1 MPGQLG
7 GEKTTSAGVGFRV
20 TGHLLSMVGVI
31 LPVALMVSGAYLGS
45 DGIAPILSLIGMILG
60 GIVLLGGIAAALL
73 GSTTLGGA
81 FLGYRFV
88 NSHTRQPMG
97 AVTLAKVL
105 TQVVF
110 ECITVSLGT
119 ISYYLTYR
127 DGQHWL
133 DRAFNVVAVSNKGSE
148 TDPQGAASPVAMPV
162 APVMPRPAE
171 TDVMQQYEAPAPKM
185 TSESVFAPPAYGG
198 PVTRSATPK
207 QPLRMPQPIVVGA
220 TGADGGQRPGFAAQQ
235 LSGFSA
241 SEAPGVEIQSTGVP
255 AYPPTADPVPPG
267 PGNSSQDCVSAVPG
281 SSPAPRGDIN
291 WPVSAPTHGMPA
303 DVSSDQSA
311 PGSDPVPTR
320 AAEPV
325 HPTSPFAPQPFPS
338 PSPFP
343 PPSPVSPSRASV
355 FQPPAGSWV
364 ATSASPVFPPVV
376 PARATTASPV
386 DPPTAEPAPAA
397 RAAKTPSLVQDKTIA
412 DDGPEVFP
420 EVVLDDGLRIKVDG
434 PLVLGRNPLA
444 PDDYPDARSVRVT
457 DETMRL
463 SKTHMVLQPIE
474 GQVQVID
481 VGATNGVYIEADRER
496 TRIPTHAP
504 WPLSAGDMVHFGG
517 RTLRLVS

>member
-1 MPGQLG
+1 MPGQFG
-7 GEKTTSAGVGFRV
+7 GEKATPVGVGRRV
-20 TGHLLSMVGVI
+20 TGHLLWMVGLLI
-31 LPVALMVSGAYLGS
+31 PSLLMASVAFLGS
-45 DGIAPILSLIGMILG
+45 EGIAPILSLIGMILG
-60 GIVLLGGIAAALL
+60 GVVLLGGIVAALL
-73 GSTTLGGA
+73 GSTTFGGA

-88 NSHTRQPMG
+88 NSHTNQPMG

-110 ECITVSLGT
+110 ECATLLLGT
-119 ISYYLTYR
+119 ISYYVTYR

-133 DRAFNVVAVSNKGSE
+133 DRAFNVVAVRKKTAE
-148 TDPQGAASPVAMPV
+148 PDLQGVTTPAAMSGVPVMSQPADANAMPQYD
-162 APVMPRPAE
+162 APS
-171 TDVMQQYEAPAPKM
+171 QKM
-185 TSESVFAPPAYGG
+185 TSESAFAPPAYGG
-198 PVTRSATPK
+198 PASRSTTPR
-207 QPLRMPQPIVVGA
+207 QPMRMPQPVVVGA
-220 TGADGGQRPGFAAQQ
+220 TGAEGGQPSGFAAQQ
-235 LSGFSA
+235 LSGFST
-241 SEAPGVEIQSTGVP
+241 SEASGAEIQSTGVP

-267 PGNSSQDCVSAVPG
+267 PESSSPDHVSAVSVP
-281 SSPAPRGDIN
+281 SPAPRGDIS
-291 WPVSAPTHGMPA
+291 WPIPAPAHGMPA
-303 DVSSDQSA
+303 EASSGQSA
-311 PGSDPVPTR
+311 PGVDPVPTR
-320 AAEPV
+320 AAEPA

-355 FQPPAGSWV
+355 FQPPVGSWV
-364 ATSASPVFPPVV
+364 ATSASPVFPPVS

-386 DPPTAEPAPAA
+386 DPPTVEPAPAA
-397 RAAKTPSLVQDKTIA
+397 RAARTPSLVQDKTIA
-412 DDGPEVFP
+412 DDGPEAIP

-444 PDDYPDARSVRVT
+444 PDDYPDARLVRVT

-463 SKTHMVLQPIE
+463 SKTHMVLRPVG

-504 WPLSAGDMVHFGG
+504 WHLSAGDMVHFGG